1 MNLGIAGLGVM
12 GSNLALHAADEK
24 IATVVWNRTTERAVA
39 LAAQHPGIAAA
50 PTMEDL
56 VRLLPC
62 PRPILLM
69 VPAGAPV
76 DELIARLRPLLA
88 PGDILLDGGNS
99 WFQDTRRRADA
110 LLPSG
115 VHFVGLGISGGE
127 DGARHGPALMPGGPR
142 AAFDALRPMLEALA
156 AKTSAG
162 PCVGWLG
169 PGGAGHFVKMAHNGI
184 EYGVMQA
191 IAEAWDLLRRGCGLD
206 ADACADTFAR
216 WNKGPLDSFLMD
228 LTARILR
235 VRDPETGRPL
245 VDLVLDHAAQ
255 KGTGRWTVQAALE
268 LGVPVPTLAAALD
281 ARLLS
286 TFKDERVRLAAAHPL
301 PHPPPISVEEVHA
314 ALRATTITAYL
325 QGYRLITAAAAA
337 HGWGTDLAEVRRIW
351 RGGCIIRAALLD
363 HGPRFE
369 DLPHAGW
376 RAGIAGIPTP
386 AMSAALA
393 WYDAL
398 RTADLPQNLTQAQ
411 RDAFGAHTYV
421 RRGRE
426 GEGAV
431 HSEWGGEKG

>member
-255 KGTGRWTVQAALE
+255 KGTGRWTVQASRSRSST
-268 LGVPVPTLAAALD
+268 PKR
-281 ARLLS
+281 ARS
-286 TFKDERVRLAAAHPL
+286 
-301 PHPPPISVEEVHA
+301 S
-314 ALRATTITAYL
+314 
-325 QGYRLITAAAAA
+325 
-337 HGWGTDLAEVRRIW
+337 
-351 RGGCIIRAALLD
+351 
-363 HGPRFE
+363 
-369 DLPHAGW
+369 AG
-376 RAGIAGIPTP
+376 R
-386 AMSAALA
+386 
-393 WYDAL
+393 
-398 RTADLPQNLTQAQ
+398 
-411 RDAFGAHTYV
+411 
-421 RRGRE
+421 
-426 GEGAV
+426 
-431 HSEWGGEKG
+431 